1 MKDIVVV
8 ASYNEVDNFPK
19 VERYIKKNNLTSKVI
34 YGVKVLMLIN
44 EIKVPV
50 IILVRNQVGLKNL
63 YKIISLIKT
72 KNKKQ
77 FISKEEMVSYS
88 EGLLYG
94 LNVLDMDF
102 VYKEISDEDIMNDM
116 MWYDFIFI
124 DEKKNLLN
132 KQEYLK
138 KMILLARK
146 RRKIVFNFNTD
157 EEFRDDRDK
166 IVSLIESVKINKDN
180 VYFPKIKNSKDVFI
194 KEIEEGLHRLYGKEI
209 PLVVLKRIN
218 EELYG
223 KNKKGGII
231 NSENES
237 IYLIYKELVLKSKQL
252 GYIFSTIVS

>member
-77 FISKEEMVSYS
+77 VISKEEMVSYS

-94 LNVLDMDF
+94 LNVL
-102 VYKEISDEDIMNDM
+102 
-116 MWYDFIFI
+116 
-124 DEKKNLLN
+124 
-132 KQEYLK
+132 
-138 KMILLARK
+138 
-146 RRKIVFNFNTD
+146 
-157 EEFRDDRDK
+157 
-166 IVSLIESVKINKDN
+166 
-180 VYFPKIKNSKDVFI
+180 
-194 KEIEEGLHRLYGKEI
+194 
-209 PLVVLKRIN
+209 
-218 EELYG
+218 
-223 KNKKGGII
+223 
-231 NSENES
+231 
-237 IYLIYKELVLKSKQL
+237 
-252 GYIFSTIVS
+252 